1 MEVRLRAM
9 VRFATPAGRHIGGAT
24 EHQEQFGPM
33 RHTRRGGA
41 CARSSAR
48 RAHAHL
54 LINAGRRRQRGQ
66 TLVEFALVIPLFMT
80 LLVAL
85 VEFAFIFNSILA
97 TNLAARDGALLVA
110 EAGSDAGGDCALL
123 RAVESDMGAPADR
136 RQVQRVEVYEATA
149 NGAQS
154 GAATVWTRSGSTT
167 CTLPDGTSI
176 SVPYTRTANGYPV
189 ANRCNILAGCSGQ
202 PLDYIGVRVTYR
214 HTWRTPFG
222 STFGPYLDVVKSNSM
237 RMEPVL

>member
-1 MEVRLRAM
+1 
-9 VRFATPAGRHIGGAT
+9 
-24 EHQEQFGPM
+24 M
-33 RHTRRGGA
+33 RHTWIRGA
-41 CARSSAR
+41 CARSSAKRALALIPSPVR
-48 RAHAHL
+48 RA
-54 LINAGRRRQRGQ
+54 RQRGQ

-80 LLVAL
+80 MLVAL
-85 VEFAFIFNSILA
+85 VEFAFIFNAILA
-97 TNLAARDGALLVA
+97 TNFAARDGALLVA
-110 EAGSDAGGDCALL
+110 EAGSDAGGDCAML
-123 RAVESDMGAPADR
+123 RSIEGDMGAPADR

-202 PLDYIGVRVTYR
+202 PLDYVGVRVTYR

-222 STFGPYLDVVKSNSM
+222 STFGPYLEVVKSNSM